1 MRIVCWSCEAPY
13 EIAAKALG
21 KFGRPVRCARCTAA
35 WFAAAPAPEL
45 ELTAEPDE
53 ARVAAD
59 ADTRCLDLGAG
70 ALEPLDS
77 SRALVLATVV
87 HAAPCP
93 RPVTIDCAALAP
105 ALVPA
110 IESVPRAAPV
120 AIDAAPQD
128 VRTVAPPRAA
138 PCPESRRRSFRFRP
152 AAALVIVGLSAV
164 LAALIAGRTAVVRF
178 APQTAALF
186 AVVGL
191 PVNLRGLT
199 FDAIRVRRESQD
211 GVPVM
216 VIDGVIANAAGSP
229 VEVPRMRFALH
240 NQAGVEVYTWT
251 ALPTRPVLDQGET
264 LPFRTRLAS
273 PPADAR
279 DVQVRFLNP
288 RDPEIGR

>member
-1 MRIVCWSCEAPY
+1 MRIVCWSCETSY

-21 KFGRPVRCARCTAA
+21 KFGRPVRCARCAAA

-45 ELTAEPDE
+45 ELTAEPDD
-53 ARVAAD
+53 ARVVAD
-59 ADTRCLDLGAG
+59 ADDRCLELGAG
-70 ALEPLDS
+70 TVEPLDS
-77 SRALVLATVV
+77 SRALVVAAAV
-87 HAAPCP
+87 HAAPFP
-93 RPVTIDCAALAP
+93 RPDTIDLAAAP

-110 IESVPRAAPV
+110 MDLMPAAAPGPIAAAHEDVEAVALPRAAP
-120 AIDAAPQD
+120 
-128 VRTVAPPRAA
+128 R
-138 PCPESRRRSFRFRP
+138 PESRRRSFRFRP
-152 AAALVIVGLSAV
+152 TAARVIVCVTGV

-186 AVVGL
+186 AGVGL

-199 FDAIRVRRESQD
+199 FDAIRVRSESQD

-229 VEVPRMRFALH
+229 VELPRMRFALH

-251 ALPTRPVLDQGET
+251 ALPPRPVLNRGET

-279 DVQVRFLNP
+279 DVQVRFLTP
-288 RDPEIGR
+288 RDLEIGP